1 MPPAFVVDV
10 ALKVTLI
17 FAVGGLVATLMYR
30 ASAASRHAVWAGVCV
45 AALAL
50 PVAQLVVPTTD
61 VSWWPSWTRTVS
73 QPDKAVASAPAV
85 AAAIDMPAAR
95 QDVQGRATGAVWLWA
110 AWLVSVAWGVGVV
123 VGLARVWRH
132 RRAAHRLTS
141 RARPE
146 TDDRVVARA
155 HFIAGWVGA
164 SSFTLRQGPADWMP
178 ATWGVRQP
186 VVLLPSTA
194 REWSDA
200 RLDPVLVHELAH
212 VARRDAAW
220 HAVVQVM
227 LAVWWMHPLAWVAAR
242 RLRAERERACDDV
255 VLAFGAR
262 ASDYASDLVSLAG
275 ECGETELT
283 LAMARRSQ
291 LEGRVMAILNP
302 GLQRNGRTG
311 AATLVAAAL
320 VLAMVPMASLTS
332 MTVVAAVTPESQ
344 ATAGQVVRIGGEVK
358 PPTKIKHVSPVY
370 PDIARSAR
378 VQGIVIAEI
387 QIGADGLVT
396 DAKVVRPVAL
406 LDQAAIEAVRQW
418 EFTPTEVNGVAVP
431 VIMTVTISFRLDGE
445 GNPVDEP
452 AVPQRTPE
460 ELAAAAREVEQMR
473 AATEARLA
481 QMPPPTWN
489 PGDPPVRIGGNVKAP
504 TKIKHVNP
512 VYPPEAQQAR
522 IQGIVIIEAQIDQD
536 GRVANARV
544 IRSVALLDDAALDA
558 VLQWEFTPTVLDG
571 KPVPVIMTVTV
582 NFTLQ

>member
-17 FAVGGLVATLMYR
+17 FAIGGLVATLMYR

-61 VSWWPSWTRTVS
+61 VSWWPSWARTVA
-73 QPDKAVASAPAV
+73 QPDEAVASAPAV

-95 QDVQGRATGAVWLWA
+95 QDVQGRATGAVWLRA
-110 AWLVSVAWGVGVV
+110 AWLVSVAWSVGVV

-146 TDDRVVARA
+146 TDERVVARA

-186 VVLLPSTA
+186 VVMLPSTA

-212 VARRDAAW
+212 VARRDAGW

-227 LAVWWMHPLAWVAAR
+227 MAVWWMHPLAWVAAR
-242 RLRAERERACDDV
+242 RLRTERERACDDV

-302 GLQRNGRTG
+302 RLQRNGRTG

-332 MTVVAAVTPESQ
+332 MHVVVAAAPDGEAAAQQ
-344 ATAGQVVRIGGEVK
+344 AAGQIVRIGGDVK
-358 PPTKIKHVSPVY
+358 PPEKIKHVPPVY
-370 PDIARSAR
+370 PEIARSAR
-378 VQGIVIAEI
+378 VQGIVIAEVLI
-387 QIGADGLVT
+387 DADGLVSE
-396 DAKVVRPVAL
+396 AKVIRPVAL
-406 LDQAAIEAVRQW
+406 LDQAALEAVRQW
-418 EFTPTEVNGVAVP
+418 EFTPTEINGVAVP
-431 VIMTVTISFRLDGE
+431 VIMTVTISFSLDDAAT
-445 GNPVDEP
+445 PVANLTAAEEQ
-452 AVPQRTPE
+452 ALAQGRAMAA
-460 ELAAAAREVEQMR
+460 ELAARR
-473 AATEARLA
+473 A

-489 PGDPPVRIGGNVKAP
+489 PGDPPLRIGGNVKAP
-504 TKIKHVNP
+504 VKIKHVNP

-522 IQGIVIIEAQIDQD
+522 VQGIVIIEAQIDQD
-536 GRVANARV
+536 GRVSSARV
-544 IRSVALLDDAALDA
+544 IRPVALLDDAALDA

-582 NFTLQ
+582 NFTLS